1 MDNMTEILGKKYNVV
16 IYYEQKKWIR
26 FHIDVRRYTCEK
38 KDYYGFNNSI
48 RCNIRRNLHVQQT
61 NKT

>member
-38 KDYYGFNNSI
+38 K
-48 RCNIRRNLHVQQT
+48 RLLRV
-61 NKT
+61 

>member
-1 MDNMTEILGKKYNVV
+1 MDNMTEIIGKKYNVV

-48 RCNIRRNLHVQQT
+48 HYNFRRHLYV
-61 NKT
+61 